1 MKKKYIYI
9 FSYIYRG
16 VRKYYPNT
24 IPQSRTSSTY
34 EVMLTAYFFVLV
46 LCLLNCSSCASGS
59 EELSDADLLLL
70 KNLWNNQL
78 ESDAQREEA
87 NSHLNGVLWKEAGHG
102 RCPRWVAD
110 NPILVRVYMIYKERQ
125 R

>member
-1 MKKKYIYI
+1 
-9 FSYIYRG
+9 
-16 VRKYYPNT
+16 
-24 IPQSRTSSTY
+24 
-34 EVMLTAYFFVLV
+34 MLTVYFFVLV

-87 NSHLNGVLWKEAGHG
+87 NSHEANSHLNGVLWKEAGHG